1 MPRIELLILGT
12 GAKTLMISPKTR
24 TRISE
29 LGIRLDVMS
38 THSAAAQY
46 NLLATER
53 GGSQIAAAMLIGGF
67 GK

>member
-1 MPRIELLILGT
+1 MV
-12 GAKTLMISPKTR
+12 SPKIR

-29 LGIRLDVMS
+29 LGIRLDVMA

-53 GGSQIAAAMLIGGF
+53 GGSQIAAAMLVGGF